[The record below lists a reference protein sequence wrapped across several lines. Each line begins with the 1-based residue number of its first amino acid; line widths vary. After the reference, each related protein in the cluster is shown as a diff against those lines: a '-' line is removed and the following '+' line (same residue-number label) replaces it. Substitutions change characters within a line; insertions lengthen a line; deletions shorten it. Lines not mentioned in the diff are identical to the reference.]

1 MAARFAAAQVPC
13 EVHLYA
19 GATHSFLEAVSIA
32 PLAERALAEAARW
45 LRERLAG
52 S

>member
-1 MAARFAAAQVPC
+1 VR
-13 EVHLYA
+13 LYA

-32 PLAERALAEAARW
+32 PLAERAIAEAADW
-45 LRERLAG
+45 LRKRLAG

>member
-1 MAARFAAAQVPC
+1 MAERLAAAQVPC
-13 EVHLYA
+13 EAHVYE

-32 PLAERALAEAARW
+32 PLAERAIAEAAHW
-45 LRERLAG
+45 LRNQLTT